1 MLRISLI
8 LGAIA
13 ALADVAGG
21 FVLVR
26 AKGVER
32 FLRYFVALGAGFL
45 MATAVLE
52 MMPESLKQSQSLAP
66 VLIMSGYCVVHLLEH
81 TINAHFHYGE
91 ETHISEF
98 VSHRTGYSVRASL
111 RLALFLGLL
120 VVPAIAMFHWMTIVL
135 NAGNSYERAR
145 ALDIFNPSSL
155 GIIGWIFLF
164 LAFLNRPKKGKEL
177 FLAFL
182 NRPKKGEEI
191 QTSEFVSHRTGY
203 SVLVGLSVHALFDGV
218 AIGSGFVISNWLGW
232 LIFLAIFLHK
242 APEGFTMASVMLA
255 SGRSRAAAFYSAV
268 VLAAATLA
276 GVLVI
281 GVSPS
286 LVLYG
291 LPLSAGVALYVA
303 ATDLVPEVN
312 REPGIRMALVF
323 FAGVGGFLL
332 LRLLLPA
339 L

>member
-1 MLRISLI
+1 VLKLSLI
-8 LGAIA
+8 LGTIA

-26 AKGVER
+26 ARGVER
-32 FLRYFVALGAGFL
+32 YLRYFVALGAGFL
-45 MATAVLE
+45 IATALLE
-52 MMPESLKQSQSLAP
+52 MMPEGLRLSPRMGP
-66 VLIMSGYCVVHLLEH
+66 VMIMAGYCVVHLLEH

-91 ETHISEF
+91 ETHHGEF
-98 VSHRTGYSVRASL
+98 VSRHTG
-111 RLALFLGLL
+111 
-120 VVPAIAMFHWMTIVL
+120 
-135 NAGNSYERAR
+135 N
-145 ALDIFNPSSL
+145 
-155 GIIGWIFLF
+155 
-164 LAFLNRPKKGKEL
+164 
-177 FLAFL
+177 
-182 NRPKKGEEI
+182 
-191 QTSEFVSHRTGY
+191 

-218 AIGSGFVISNWLGW
+218 AIGSGFVVSNWLGW
-232 LIFLAIFLHK
+232 LIFLAIILHK

-255 SGRSRAAAFYSAV
+255 SGRSRSAALYSAV
-268 VLAAATLA
+268 ALAGATLV

-281 GVSPS
+281 GVAPW

-291 LPLSAGVALYVA
+291 LPLSAGVALYVS

-332 LRLLLPA
+332 LRMLLPA

>member
-1 MLRISLI
+1 MLKISLI

-32 FLRYFVALGAGFL
+32 YLRYFVALGAGFL

-52 MMPESLKQSQSLAP
+52 MIPEGLRQSPRLGP
-66 VLIMSGYCVVHLLEH
+66 VLIMVGYCVVHLLEH

-91 ETHISEF
+91 ETHTGEF
-98 VSHRTGYSVRASL
+98 VSH
-111 RLALFLGLL
+111 
-120 VVPAIAMFHWMTIVL
+120 H
-135 NAGNSYERAR
+135 
-145 ALDIFNPSSL
+145 
-155 GIIGWIFLF
+155 
-164 LAFLNRPKKGKEL
+164 
-177 FLAFL
+177 
-182 NRPKKGEEI
+182 
-191 QTSEFVSHRTGY
+191 TGY
-203 SVLVGLSVHALFDGV
+203 SVLAGLSVHALFDGV
-218 AIGSGFVISNWLGW
+218 AIGSGFVVSNWLGW
-232 LIFLAIFLHK
+232 LVFLAIFLHK

-255 SGRSRAAAFYSAV
+255 SGRSRSAAFYSAV
-268 VLAAATLA
+268 ALAAATLA

-281 GVSPS
+281 GMAPG

-291 LPLSAGVALYVA
+291 LPISAGVALYVA

-332 LRLLLPA
+332 LRMLLPA